1 MRDWIEK
8 HYEGLIVAPLA
19 SAALLC
25 AIAIR
30 ESFRTHVTFALGM
43 AIFTLVLVVVAW
55 VAMLV
60 VPEQMRTSATER
72 TLRLVSSAL
81 SHVEG
86 GLTPGNCQAICELL
100 LPETHAMAVAM
111 TDTKHV
117 TGYVGEDAAV
127 FPVGSEIHTLATHQ
141 VLDTGE
147 PGTFEAIVPTNLPL
161 AQRKLGL
168 AVIPAGIIV
177 PIKIR
182 DEVVGTIKFYYRRRG
197 EIDRSQMAIALGLGE
212 LLSTQFSADELDRQ
226 AELTDRAEVK
236 ALQAQI
242 NPHFLFNTL
251 NTIAALTR
259 TDPMQARDL
268 LRVFAVFYRQT
279 LENSESRIPLFRE
292 LEQTRRYLR
301 FEYARFGEDRIVA
314 HSHVEPGCENAP
326 VPAFLIQPIVD
337 AYVATEGD
345 DVLIAVTDDGLGM
358 DEETARRLLE
368 GPSGFDRTSDKG
380 TGIALRNVAER
391 VERFYGVGS
400 GVEIMSKP
408 GEGTSVTIRLAN
420 AAPKEGK

>member
-43 AIFTLVLVVVAW
+43 AIVTLVLVVVAW

-86 GLTPGNCQAICELL
+86 GLTPDNCQAICELL

-111 TDTKHV
+111 TDTKRV

-182 DEVVGTIKFYYRRRG
+182 DEVVGTIKF
-197 EIDRSQMAIALGLGE
+197 
-212 LLSTQFSADELDRQ
+212 
-226 AELTDRAEVK
+226 
-236 ALQAQI
+236 
-242 NPHFLFNTL
+242 
-251 NTIAALTR
+251 
-259 TDPMQARDL
+259 
-268 LRVFAVFYRQT
+268 
-279 LENSESRIPLFRE
+279 
-292 LEQTRRYLR
+292 
-301 FEYARFGEDRIVA
+301 
-314 HSHVEPGCENAP
+314 
-326 VPAFLIQPIVD
+326 
-337 AYVATEGD
+337 
-345 DVLIAVTDDGLGM
+345 
-358 DEETARRLLE
+358 
-368 GPSGFDRTSDKG
+368 
-380 TGIALRNVAER
+380 
-391 VERFYGVGS
+391 
-400 GVEIMSKP
+400 
-408 GEGTSVTIRLAN
+408 
-420 AAPKEGK
+420 